1 MNTDV
6 FDATDEQILADQAKL
21 IKEQEERIQDLE
33 SKLDLNRARIDTLMI
48 REPYILDSDSN
59 YMSTLTFC
67 KKYSDY
73 RSMKAA
79 FRLDEIAS
87 LMCRDMNIRVSR
99 EPSARWGWIKLY
111 PLQVLEECITI
122 MDKD

>member
-1 MNTDV
+1 MNTDI
-6 FDATDEQILADQAKL
+6 FNTTDEQILADQANL
-21 IKEQEERIQDLE
+21 IDEQETRIRDLE
-33 SKLDLNRARIDTLMI
+33 CKLDLNQARIDTLMI

-59 YMSTLTFC
+59 YMSTLNFC

-73 RSMKAA
+73 QSLKAA
-79 FRLDEIAS
+79 HRLDKIAS
-87 LMCRDMNIRVSR
+87 IMCRDLKIRVGR

-122 MDKD
+122 MDKN